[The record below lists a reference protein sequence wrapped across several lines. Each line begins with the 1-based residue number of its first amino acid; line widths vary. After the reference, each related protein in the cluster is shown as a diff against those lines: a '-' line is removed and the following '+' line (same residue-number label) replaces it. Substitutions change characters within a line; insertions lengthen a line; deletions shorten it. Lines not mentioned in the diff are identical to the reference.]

1 MLLCRVEINDNAHTV
16 AKSCLWDHSSVVFVF
31 ATCVPTRE
39 THGGIT
45 TSCVH
50 HLLAVGLFASNYPV
64 MLVKLMFADKIGT
77 EYDWIVSSEST
88 IAHNNVTKIC
98 LCFIAWE
105 HAFLC
110 YVEVHFLFLSC
121 RQSITLAAANF
132 FLSNMSNTF
141 TTSMEHRSDI
151 TTNDFV
157 TMRTN
162 VLNTTMYDN
171 STASYRTAHSVEMIA
186 FLQIYFAP
194 ILLLIGTSGNI
205 LSFVVFS
212 QPVLKHSPTAFYFRV
227 LAVADTLA
235 LNIGLWP
242 GWVWDAFGV
251 RIYPITDVS
260 CRIQVYLGYTLPH
273 YAVWVLVIMTIER
286 MASVRWPHH
295 GHIFTRRRLWISVF
309 TTMLV
314 LVVIN
319 IPVFWIA
326 TENYGDTSMH
336 PCKAAHFVLAYQIW
350 PWVDLSIYSFL
361 PFVIMISCSTVI
373 IKTVYQRRKTLLR
386 RGCGNGYKESK
397 VNTMTATLLTVTF
410 VFLLLTAPFAIY
422 AITLQELH
430 GKVNVDYHLFYF
442 FARSLRYVNHAVNF
456 FLYCLSGKHFRREL
470 IYLLRIRRY
479 TFLRCA
485 SSTTDAAG
493 VITRRYSI
501 GTKERT
507 TIGSPV

>member
-1 MLLCRVEINDNAHTV
+1 MIMHILWRRGMYKITRVLFSCSSYVSQRGKYTV
-16 AKSCLWDHSSVVFVF
+16 EWKNFYI
-31 ATCVPTRE
+31 TCSRLVCF
-39 THGGIT
+39 HVII
-45 TSCVH
+45 
-50 HLLAVGLFASNYPV
+50 YPV
-64 MLVKLMFADKIGT
+64 MLLMFAEKNCYRVRLNCI
-77 EYDWIVSSEST
+77 EWINQYPQQCYENLLMFHRMRT
-88 IAHNNVTKIC
+88 CT
-98 LCFIAWE
+98 
-105 HAFLC
+105 FLFYGEAC
-110 YVEVHFLFLSC
+110 FLFLSC
-121 RQSITLAAANF
+121 RQSFTLAAANF
-132 FLSNMSNTF
+132 FWSNMSNIF
-141 TTSMEHRSDI
+141 TRSMEKRSDI
-151 TTNDFV
+151 TTNDASHFV

-162 VLNTTMYDN
+162 VLNTTIYEN
-171 STASYRTAHSVEMIA
+171 STVSYRTAHSDEMIA

-235 LNIGLWP
+235 LNVGLWP
-242 GWVWDAFGV
+242 DWMWDAFGI

-260 CRIQVYLGYTLPH
+260 CRIQVYLRYTLPH

-309 TTMLV
+309 TTMMV

-336 PCKAAHFVLAYQIW
+336 PCKAANYVLAYQIW

-361 PFVIMISCSTVI
+361 PFVIMVSCSTVI

-397 VNTMTATLLTVTF
+397 VNTMTATLLTVTS

-422 AITLQELH
+422 AITLQEFH

-442 FARSLRYVNHAVNF
+442 FARTLRYVNHAVNF

-470 IYLLRIRRY
+470 IYLLRIRKYR
-479 TFLRCA
+479 FLRCD
-485 SSTTDAAG
+485 SSTTEAAD
-493 VITRRYSI
+493 VMTRRYSI